1 MNCPNCGA
9 ELLEEALF
17 CSECGSKIELEKA
30 EPESPRDEPVAEKTK
45 SSRNGKILLG
55 VMIFLLVAEIA
66 GMLWYFL
73 PDRQKEVASTTT
85 TTESVSVTSTTT
97 GEATAAMQEETT
109 FYETT
114 TEPQA
119 QPQGA
124 YYRVDVGYD
133 NHLFFRA
140 EPNEDA
146 TILDRLNNG
155 ERLYITDV
163 RNNWG
168 YTTFGGNSGWVCLSK
183 NGNDYCVKE

>member
-30 EPESPRDEPVAEKTK
+30 EPESPRDEPVAEKTN

-55 VMIFLLVAEIA
+55 VMIFLLIAEIA

-73 PDRQKEVASTTT
+73 PDRQKEATSTA
-85 TTESVSVTSTTT
+85 TESVAVTSTTT
-97 GEATAAMQEETT
+97 EKATAAMQEETT

-114 TEPQA
+114 TETPT